1 MYYKKYGIMQPL
13 ERINMSNVTLLQG
26 DCLAVL
32 KGLPNQS
39 IQCCVTSPPYYGLRD
54 YGTAKWEGGDMN
66 CDHKKGEP
74 KWRSR
79 DRSTIAYAESQGH
92 NLESWGKIC
101 GKCGA
106 VCIDDQIG
114 LEETPEI
121 YINKLVAVFSEVK
134 RVLKDDGT
142 LCVVMGDSYN
152 AGRNGGWAG
161 GNNGISRPEIA
172 PRQSGVNVP
181 GLKPKDLIGIPW
193 MLAFA
198 LRANGAASPQ
208 TMYTIEKI
216 RSALLSDFETW
227 DEIPDKTRTVIE
239 NLDREYQEANKGG
252 WWLRSDIIWAKP
264 NPMPESVTDRPTKSH
279 EYIFLLAKSQHYF
292 YDADAIRE
300 PYAESSFPRALRG
313 VSENNK
319 WTGGAPGSTAH
330 SISQARPNERKK
342 FENGQAGGGSS
353 FVNPAGR
360 NKRDVWT
367 VTTKPYKGAHFATFP
382 PDLIEPCILAGSR
395 IGDTVLDPFNGSG
408 TTGAVAIKHNR
419 DYIGI
424 ELNPAYI
431 KLTEERL
438 KQVQSVLI
446 P

>member
-1 MYYKKYGIMQPL
+1 
-13 ERINMSNVTLLQG
+13 MSNVTLLQG

-54 YGTAKWEGGDMN
+54 YGTAKWEGGDIN

-79 DRSTIAYAESQGH
+79 DKSTIAYAESQGH

-106 VCIDDQIG
+106 IRIDDQIG

-121 YINKLVAVFSEVK
+121 YINKLVAVFAEVK

-142 LCVVMGDSYN
+142 LWVNMGDSYWAN
-152 AGRNGGWAG
+152 RPTNGQSYNDNEVQRKRAG
-161 GNNGISRPEIA
+161 GSERPDI
-172 PRQSGVNVP
+172 
-181 GLKPKDLIGIPW
+181 KPKDLIGIPW

-198 LRANGAASPQ
+198 LRDDGANSPQ
-208 TMYTIEKI
+208 TMYAVEKI
-216 RSALLSDFETW
+216 RTALLSDYETW
-227 DEIPDKTRTVIE
+227 EEVPDKTRNVIE
-239 NLDREYQEANKGG
+239 SLDREYNDAHKGG
-252 WWLRSDIIWAKP
+252 WWLRSDIIWHKP

-279 EYIFLLAKSQHYF
+279 EYIFLLAKSQHYYCDMEAIKELATG
-292 YDADAIRE
+292 YDGRKDDQFKGAVKSYDGVM
-300 PYAESSFPRALRG
+300 PGGKPQSFAQNGHKRWEYKNLQ
-313 VSENNK
+313 ED
-319 WTGGAPGSTAH
+319 
-330 SISQARPNERKK
+330 SQKPNSMHMKRLVGE
-342 FENGQAGGGSS
+342 EYLSP
-353 FVNPAGR
+353 VR

-395 IGDTVLDPFNGSG
+395 IGDTVQDPFNGSG

-438 KQVQSVLI
+438 KQVQSAPI

>member
-1 MYYKKYGIMQPL
+1 MQPL

-79 DRSTIAYAESQGH
+79 DKSTIAYAESQGH

-106 VCIDDQIG
+106 IRIDDQIG

-142 LCVVMGDSYN
+142 LWVNMGDSY
-152 AGRNGGWAG
+152 ATNGTYIGDYKEKHPEHKDFHVKNSERYADKRKG
-161 GNNGISRPEIA
+161 VRGNGIK
-172 PRQSGVNVP
+172 G
-181 GLKPKDLIGIPW
+181 KDLLGIPW

-198 LRANGAASPQ
+198 LRA
-208 TMYTIEKI
+208 
-216 RSALLSDFETW
+216 D
-227 DEIPDKTRTVIE
+227 V
-239 NLDREYQEANKGG
+239 

-279 EYIFLLAKSQHYF
+279 EYIFLLAKSQHY
-292 YDADAIRE
+292 YCDMEAIAE
-300 PYAESSFPRALRG
+300 PISSSQKEVDRQYLNGTKDTVWATNKNYSGG
-313 VSENNK
+313 VGYN
-319 WTGGAPGSTAH
+319 
-330 SISQARPNERKK
+330 
-342 FENGQAGGGSS
+342 SS
-353 FVNPAGR
+353 GKR

-382 PDLIEPCILAGSR
+382 PDLIEPCILAGSKA
-395 IGDTVLDPFNGSG
+395 GDTVLDPFNGSG

-438 KQVQSVLI
+438 KQVQSAPI